1 MTAAIDLNGKIKS
14 ALNGAYARG
23 FPVSVAYVDG
33 DGKPHVSLRGS
44 VQVVSSTEIGLWARK
59 RDDGLVRAIE
69 ANPNVALLFFGNLPD
84 GSRLRA
90 AFNGRA
96 RSDPARN
103 REIYDAMGEVEQN
116 YDPDAKGV
124 AVIVAIETVAGMT
137 EEGPFRMCHESA

>member
-1 MTAAIDLNGKIKS
+1 MTVGIDLNGRIKA

-33 DGKPHVSLRGS
+33 SGRPHVSLRGS
-44 VQVVSSTEIGLWARK
+44 VQVVSTTEIGLWARK
-59 RDDGLVRAIE
+59 RDDGLVKAIE
-69 ANPNVALLFFGNLPD
+69 VNPNLALLFFGNLPD

-96 RSDPARN
+96 RSNPARN
-103 REIYDAMGEVEQN
+103 REVYDAMGDVEQS
-116 YDPDAKGV
+116 YDPEAKGI

-137 EEGPFRMCHESA
+137 EEGPFSMCHESA